1 MLAEAYFKD
10 IKTKLCKDPL
20 NCSKLADLNPPGD
33 FKFEVKM
40 SDHQKTDGQ
49 YIAKFERESIYR
61 IENGEIIW
69 KISPLN
75 PK

>member
-1 MLAEAYFKD
+1 
-10 IKTKLCKDPL
+10 
-20 NCSKLADLNPPGD
+20 
-33 FKFEVKM
+33 M

-49 YIAKFERESIYR
+49 YVAKFERESIYR
-61 IENGEIIW
+61 IENGELIW